1 MLRPVSGKPP
11 AKPSSEN
18 AVGCSHGRSP
28 TLLQAD
34 KKGGF
39 VPMPKDLFGT
49 KAMQAAESNSR
60 SLQIRHAGGVPV
72 EIFKKLSVQSRKWFF
87 AAAKTHK
94 SVCPHRVT
102 IWERQLATPGLF
114 PSEFSRWGLE
124 NAPVQCAT
132 TAFSALLHTSGP
144 VLFAKGCKFAEKFQS
159 AAGINSQQFL
169 GSLQFHFKSIAI
181 LFENGLYE
189 CRGSSVAPALCD
201 IWQTV

>member
-1 MLRPVSGKPP
+1 MEEAQHYCRQTRKAALYRCPRTFLVQKLCRLLRVILE
-11 AKPSSEN
+11 AYN
-18 AVGCSHGRSP
+18 
-28 TLLQAD
+28 
-34 KKGGF
+34 
-39 VPMPKDLFGT
+39 LF
-49 KAMQAAESNSR
+49 QNDR
-60 SLQIRHAGGVPV
+60 RIRHAGGVPV

-94 SVCPHRVT
+94 SVCPRRVT

-132 TAFSALLHTSGP
+132 TAFSALLHTPGP